1 MKTLYL
7 LLLFV
12 LFLNLSAQTPNNSK
26 STQSVASK
34 DKPEQQPTKSLPK
47 NNLKETP
54 KPKTI
59 SKPTEVS
66 KPNPKTTINPAVK
79 PNAVKEKPKTDNNIE
94 SLLIEGE
101 IDTTKTLIDSLNTI
115 EEVEDTIIVEKIL
128 PEEVSKLQ
136 KGKAYIIGRK
146 LLTACSSSKI
156 KEFSEEDFSER
167 ILRKFSLDY
176 LSNICINVNRR
187 FGKFEELLFK
197 EALRVEKHKITI
209 YRFKAVY
216 EKKFFVK
223 ELRVYM
229 NDQNKITSLRSLPW
243 KPEFK
248 PRKKRI
254 SRKQVNDS
262 LLIREMD
269 SLFKDSIKTL
279 DYKNIILE
287 KVDKNLI
294 IE

>member
-1 MKTLYL
+1 MLF
-7 LLLFV
+7 FV
-12 LFLNLSAQTPNNSK
+12 LFLDTSGQTPSNPKNTK
-26 STQSVASK
+26 PVVAK
-34 DKPEQQPTKSLPK
+34 EKPLQPEKIIPK
-47 NNLKETP
+47 NNTNETTKPKPELKTPEPTKNTP
-54 KPKTI
+54 KKLTI
-59 SKPTEVS
+59 SS
-66 KPNPKTTINPAVK
+66 VK
-79 PNAVKEKPKTDNNIE
+79 PDAIKEKPKPENNIE
-94 SLLIEGE
+94 SLLIEE
-101 IDTTKTLIDSLNTI
+101 KIDTTKSKKDTLNILVKKEKEK
-115 EEVEDTIIVEKIL
+115 EEEDTVSINLIL
-128 PEEVSKLQ
+128 PEEISKLQ
-136 KGKAYIIGRK
+136 KGKAYLIGKK

-156 KEFSEEDFSER
+156 KEFTENDFSER

-197 EALRVEKHKITI
+197 EALRVEDHKITI

-248 PRKKRI
+248 PRKKRK
-254 SRKQVNDS
+254 SRKQVIQS
-262 LLIREMD
+262 LLIRETD
-269 SLFKDSIKTL
+269 SLFKDSSKIKENL
-279 DYKNIILE
+279 NIIQE
-287 KVDKNLI
+287 KVDNNLI

>member
-1 MKTLYL
+1 M
-7 LLLFV
+7 
-12 LFLNLSAQTPNNSK
+12 FLDSSAQTPNNPKNTKPVVSK
-26 STQSVASK
+26 E
-34 DKPEQQPTKSLPK
+34 KPAQQPAKVLPK
-47 NNLKETP
+47 NNTKETL
-54 KPKTI
+54 KPKTV
-59 SKPTEVS
+59 SKPTNPVS
-66 KPNPKTTINPAVK
+66 K

-94 SLLIEGE
+94 SLLIDSQ
-101 IDTTKTLIDSLNTI
+101 IDTTKTTLDSLNVE

-128 PEEVSKLQ
+128 PEEISKLQ
-136 KGKAYIIGRK
+136 KGKSYIIGRK
-146 LLTACSSSKI
+146 LLTACSTSKI

-197 EALRVEKHKITI
+197 EALRVEQHKITI

-254 SRKQVNDS
+254 SRKQVIDS

-269 SLFKDSIKTL
+269 SLFKDSAKIKEN
-279 DYKNIILE
+279 KNIIQE

>member
-1 MKTLYL
+1 MKSLYL
-7 LLLFV
+7 TLFFV
-12 LFLNLSAQTPNNSK
+12 LFLDSSAQSPNN
-26 STQSVASK
+26 
-34 DKPEQQPTKSLPK
+34 PK
-47 NNLKETP
+47 NTKPVVAKDESAQQTTKVTPKTKETP
-54 KPKTI
+54 KPKT
-59 SKPTEVS
+59 EL
-66 KPNPKTTINPAVK
+66 KTNEDLKKNTNKSTIQSSK

-94 SLLIEGE
+94 SLLIDSQ
-101 IDTTKTLIDSLNTI
+101 IDTTKTAIDSLNL
-115 EEVEDTIIVEKIL
+115 EEEIEDTIIVEKIF
-128 PEEVSKLQ
+128 PEEISKLQ
-136 KGKAYIIGRK
+136 KSKAYIIGRK
-146 LLTACSSSKI
+146 LLTACSTSKI

-197 EALRVEKHKITI
+197 EALRVEEHKITI

-248 PRKKRI
+248 PRKKRK
-254 SRKQVNDS
+254 SRKQVIDS

-269 SLFKDSIKTL
+269 ILFKDSAKIKEN
-279 DYKNIILE
+279 KNIIQE
-287 KVDKNLI
+287 KVDKNLL

>member
-1 MKTLYL
+1 LKSLYL
-7 LLLFV
+7 TLFFV
-12 LFLNLSAQTPNNSK
+12 LFLDSSAQTPNNPK
-26 STQSVASK
+26 NTKPVVAK
-34 DKPEQQPTKSLPK
+34 DKSAQQPTKVLPK
-47 NNLKETP
+47 TKESP
-54 KPKTI
+54 KPKTD
-59 SKPTEVS
+59 SKTNEVLKKNTNKS
-66 KPNPKTTINPAVK
+66 TIQSSK

-94 SLLIEGE
+94 TLLIDGQ
-101 IDTTKTLIDSLNTI
+101 IDTTKTTLDSLNL
-115 EEVEDTIIVEKIL
+115 EEEIEDTIIVEKIL
-128 PEEVSKLQ
+128 PEEISKLQ

-197 EALRVEKHKITI
+197 EAIRVEQHKITI

-229 NDQNKITSLRSLPW
+229 NDENKVTSLRTLPW

-248 PRKKRI
+248 PRKKRK
-254 SRKQVNDS
+254 SRKQVIDS

-269 SLFKDSIKTL
+269 SLFKDSAKIKEN
-279 DYKNIILE
+279 KNIIQE